1 MQLQW
6 PVASFGQF
14 CWTWFTNG
22 FDLFYGLRTGP
33 TARTQNLRS
42 YFHESSPPNGDA
54 LSATNHEPTLFFSL
68 LAPRLPHVVQGA
80 EDTCES
86 GCEVHDDR
94 IGEESI
100 GVVELSHHHGARFV

>member
-1 MQLQW
+1 MRRVFTRAPHQAGMHSLQ
-6 PVASFGQF
+6 
-14 CWTWFTNG
+14 
-22 FDLFYGLRTGP
+22 
-33 TARTQNLRS
+33 QNMNQH
-42 YFHESSPPNGDA
+42 F
-54 LSATNHEPTLFFSL
+54 FFSL